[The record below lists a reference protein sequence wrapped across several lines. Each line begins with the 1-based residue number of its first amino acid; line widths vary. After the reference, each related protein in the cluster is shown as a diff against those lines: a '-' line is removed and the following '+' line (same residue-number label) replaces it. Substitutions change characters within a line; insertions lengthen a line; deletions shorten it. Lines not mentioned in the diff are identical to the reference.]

1 MGVMIMFDK
10 TEYQRNYRKNK
21 LKRIPLEVPHE
32 YYQNIKEHTEKTNES
47 VNGFIKRAINETIE
61 RDNIR
66 ST

>member
-1 MGVMIMFDK
+1 MMFDR
-10 TEYQRNYRKNK
+10 TEYNRNYRKEK
-21 LKRIPLEVPHE
+21 LKRIPLDVTPEQ
-32 YYQNIKEHTEKTNES
+32 YKTIKEHTEKTNES